1 MNTGRGTE
9 GFTIIEVLIVLSI
22 GAFLFIAAA
31 ATFSGDQ
38 HQTEFDT
45 AARQIFSQ
53 LQSISSDVQNGN
65 YASTTSYSCTSS
77 SGTLSFSTLQ
87 ASQGTNFGCVY
98 VGKALQFNLSA
109 STSTYYVYSLVGD
122 QFTTGT
128 LSPPPAF
135 PSSSTV
141 LNSTPTAGM
150 TYPPPGTQIVTLP
163 DQFVVSKITYSGN
176 PTQDTNDVIGFY
188 NQQSSSLSTNSAL
201 NNQVFV
207 IPELSN
213 VSSQKVVT
221 DLNADVTGVSTGQYS
236 TTITSVVTVCF
247 ISALEPKQ
255 AVDIAFN
262 NQSNS
267 TNLTLN
273 YSYNGC

>member
-1 MNTGRGTE
+1 MNIGRGTE

-77 SGTLSFSTLQ
+77 SGTLSFSTQQ
-87 ASQGTNFGCVY
+87 APQGTNFGCVY
-98 VGKALQFNLSA
+98 VGKALQFNLST
-109 STSTYYVYSLVGD
+109 STSSYYVYSLVGN

-135 PSSSTV
+135 PASSTV
-141 LNSTPTAGM
+141 LNSTPTAGI

-163 DQFVVSKITYSGN
+163 YQFVVSKITYSGN
-176 PTQDTNDVIGFY
+176 PTGDTNDVIGFY

-207 IPELSN
+207 IPEFSN
-213 VSSQKVVT
+213 ANSQTVVT
-221 DLNADVTGVSTGQYS
+221 DLNNDATGASRGQYN
-236 TTITSVVTVCF
+236 TAITSTVTVCF
-247 ISALEPKQ
+247 ASQLESNQFVNIS
-255 AVDIAFN
+255 FN

-273 YSYNGC
+273 YSYNHC